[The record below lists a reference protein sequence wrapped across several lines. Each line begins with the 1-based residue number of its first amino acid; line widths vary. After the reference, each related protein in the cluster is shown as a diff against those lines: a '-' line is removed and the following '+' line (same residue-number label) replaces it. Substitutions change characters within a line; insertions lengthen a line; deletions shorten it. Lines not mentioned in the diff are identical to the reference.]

1 MALAVIASFDH
12 GSTIRTRRPGQTPR
26 FRASWLRTRAIWG
39 ARSACP
45 TRRAVRRAG
54 PTGDGWRPESL
65 RAPPPD
71 ALRVPQGSPSG
82 APNQRPA
89 ASLPALC
96 LASCGDCVGLSLLM
110 TSSLSVGVAREDEG
124 ERPNGRVGWPRES
137 RSVAPNSARLRDRAS
152 VTVKLQ
158 AEVPHAGPAR
168 TRYSSPDPAPHRS
181 SRTLSR
187 S

>member
-12 GSTIRTRRPGQTPR
+12 GSTIRTRRPRQTPR

-45 TRRAVRRAG
+45 TGRAVRRAG

-124 ERPNGRVGWPRES
+124 ERPNGQVPRES

>member
-1 MALAVIASFDH
+1 
-12 GSTIRTRRPGQTPR
+12 
-26 FRASWLRTRAIWG
+26 
-39 ARSACP
+39 
-45 TRRAVRRAG
+45 
-54 PTGDGWRPESL
+54 
-65 RAPPPD
+65 
-71 ALRVPQGSPSG
+71 VPQGSPSG
-82 APNQRPA
+82 APHQRPA

-137 RSVAPNSARLRDRAS
+137 RSVASNSARLRDRAS
-152 VTVKLQ
+152 VTVKLW
-158 AEVPHAGPAR
+158 AEVPQAGPAR